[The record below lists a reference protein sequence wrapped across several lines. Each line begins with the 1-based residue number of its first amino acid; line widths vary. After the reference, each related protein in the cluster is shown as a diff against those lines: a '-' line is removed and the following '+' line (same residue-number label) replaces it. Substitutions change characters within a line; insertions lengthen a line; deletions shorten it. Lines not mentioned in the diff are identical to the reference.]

1 MFSFH
6 NSGQSNALDLMWSSN
21 CMAETLGLRYLI
33 TDVFCLIFVF
43 CHCILEFAEIYNH
56 VPGIQVAL
64 QQVELFF
71 LQ

>member
-1 MFSFH
+1 
-6 NSGQSNALDLMWSSN
+6 
-21 CMAETLGLRYLI
+21 MAETLGLRYLI
-33 TDVFCLIFVF
+33 TDEFCLIFVF